1 MCHIPILHVA
11 LGSDVLLPFLQG
23 CLPVSTCTQLST
35 PSPMDQRAV
44 AAPASSHCCTA
55 NCSTAVWTHC
65 RAWPDGIYPIQFSQW
80 GAGMAACT
88 PGHAGAPQ
96 SVLGILVLVLG
107 EWLWCQLQWDK
118 GGRDLK
124 AAFAALSMGCCLGLI
139 LRISLLFVTEPV
151 TATCSHPVVSLPD
164 ELKPL
169 SACQH
174 NSYASSQ
181 MQTIFSLLC
190 RPQICCLQQKQLPL
204 TNLFLGLMLRN

>member
-1 MCHIPILHVA
+1 MEQGSSGSALILSFIPLIPPFLPHAAATPHTFPSTSGWSQGHFSWPPPMCHIPILHVA

-44 AAPASSHCCTA
+44 AAPASTHCCTA

-96 SVLGILVLVLG
+96 SVLVLVLG
-107 EWLWCQLQWDK
+107 EWL
-118 GGRDLK
+118 
-124 AAFAALSMGCCLGLI
+124 
-139 LRISLLFVTEPV
+139 
-151 TATCSHPVVSLPD
+151 
-164 ELKPL
+164 
-169 SACQH
+169 
-174 NSYASSQ
+174 
-181 MQTIFSLLC
+181 
-190 RPQICCLQQKQLPL
+190 
-204 TNLFLGLMLRN
+204 